1 MNEWQPFWKNLTG
14 QIASLSQRYL
24 PEQKVREEW
33 LSRFLP
39 SSNLAKK
46 GSSKS
51 SRQRPIQKSVLEPE
65 LVTDQVTVNPELKKP
80 RKNRKKSVTATK
92 AEKTRKL
99 EQDIKTRLEAELR
112 SKLEIE
118 LKTSLES
125 EIKSNLETKLKPS
138 LEVELKNRLETEL
151 RPELEAEL
159 KTDLECEIKSSL
171 EAELKPRIEVEL
183 KSRIEA
189 KIRSELETELKTS
202 LEAELKP
209 RLEVELKSRL
219 EAELRPELETELKT
233 SLEAELKP
241 RIEVE
246 LKSRLEAE
254 LRPELETELKTK
266 LEAELRLEL
275 DERTLPRLKAEP
287 EIKTENESKLKN
299 DIEFDMDT
307 KQIVEAILFAADKPM
322 TTKQVQK
329 IYPELEMPELQ
340 KIQAAIDSIIEDYE
354 PRAIGLKQL
363 ASGYSFQVKEGY
375 SYWVSR
381 VFEEKPPKYS
391 RALLETVAIIAYRQP
406 VTRGDIEDIR
416 GVSVSSNIIRTLLD
430 REWVRIIAHK
440 EVPGRPALYGTTKQ
454 FLDYF
459 NLSSLDQLPTLE
471 EIKDMDFSSEKT
483 LNSGAKQKTEQNHSQ
498 ENSSTV
504 TVNQV
509 NKEQEIE
516 KQTSETPQIIEPI
529 SETRH

>member
-1 MNEWQPFWKNLTG
+1 M
-14 QIASLSQRYL
+14 
-24 PEQKVREEW
+24 
-33 LSRFLP
+33 SRFLP
-39 SSNLAKK
+39 SSNSAKK

-51 SRQRPIQKSVLEPE
+51 SSQKPIQKSVLEPE
-65 LVTDQVTVNPELKKP
+65 LVTDQVAVNPELKKP
-80 RKNRKKSVTATK
+80 RKNRKKSVTTTN
-92 AEKTRKL
+92 AEKTKQL
-99 EQDIKTRLEAELR
+99 EQKIKTRLEAELR
-112 SKLEIE
+112 PELENEIKLSLEAELLSGLEVE
-118 LKTSLES
+118 LKNRLEAELRPELEVELKIKLES
-125 EIKSNLETKLKPS
+125 EITSSLEAELKPALEVELKTRLETELRPELEVELKTKLEREITSSLEAELKPA
-138 LEVELKNRLETEL
+138 LEVELKNRLETKL

-159 KTDLECEIKSSL
+159 KTKLESEIKSSF
-171 EAELKPRIEVEL
+171 EVEL
-183 KSRIEA
+183 K
-189 KIRSELETELKTS
+189 T
-202 LEAELKP
+202 
-209 RLEVELKSRL
+209 RL
-219 EAELRPELETELKT
+219 EAELRPK
-233 SLEAELKP
+233 LEA
-241 RIEVE
+241 
-246 LKSRLEAE
+246 
-254 LRPELETELKTK
+254 ELKTK
-266 LEAELRLEL
+266 LEAELKPVF
-275 DERTLPRLKAEP
+275 DESSVTTLKPEP
-287 EIKTENESKLKN
+287 EIKAATKSKSKN
-299 DIEFDMDT
+299 AIEFDMDT